1 MVKIIFYWYFGYAIS
16 SNLTFFAYSPLPPE
30 PLAQIGRKEMDKGG
44 GRGRKEEKK
53 GKGREGKG
61 REMGKSRGEEGAGE
75 GREHQLIFA
84 IVCDTALSNC

>member
-1 MVKIIFYWYFGYAIS
+1 M
-16 SNLTFFAYSPLPPE
+16 
-30 PLAQIGRKEMDKGG
+30 R
-44 GRGRKEEKK
+44 GRGRKEKK

-84 IVCDTALSNC
+84 IVCDRALPKCWI

>member
-61 REMGKSRGEEGAGE
+61 RVWEEKWEKGGERKGE
-75 GREHQLIFA
+75 GREWS
-84 IVCDTALSNC
+84 TS